1 MKDLPPDAILL
12 KENSFW
18 SVYRWKNAESN
29 QDVILK
35 LLNPTS
41 VRNGHLKQLTDEY
54 HVTRQLD
61 LPYVRKALEKLKRN
75 NREGLV
81 LEYVA
86 GTTLKEWVKKNGGL
100 PIHKFLELATRL
112 ADQLFQIHE
121 KGYYHRDINPENI
134 IVNES
139 LSTITFID
147 FDLATPFGVLRE
159 QPLKESL
166 EGTLAYLSPEQTGRT
181 NRKIDYRTDLYSLG
195 ITFYECITGQP
206 PFIFSD
212 PTEMIHAH
220 LAIEPKSVHEING
233 EFPMMISLIIK
244 KMMAKNAEMRYQSLE
259 GVKYDLAKCQTLLK
273 QSGGISEFPLAERD
287 HFGRFNI
294 PHLLLGR
301 EDETALLRK
310 MLARVIQTSSCEIL
324 IITGE
329 AGSGK
334 STLAAHLHPYLIEQ
348 NGYFVSGK
356 YDIPQ
361 LSAPYSAIIAAFKGL
376 TNILL
381 SEPEESILEWK
392 EILNHAVG
400 DSGNVLTEV
409 IPELQ
414 LILGP
419 QPELT
424 QLGSREAGF
433 RFNYVFTN
441 FIKAIS
447 SKHPLVLFLD
457 DLQWA
462 DEASLILIKAI
473 LTEKELGK
481 VFLIATCREEERA
494 ANTQLVSIL
503 NDIEKSKPIEYLS
516 MEPLPLLA
524 IQQIV
529 SETINCTSSQA
540 YALAQAIQRKTL
552 GNAFF
557 VNQFLKSLYE
567 RNYLRWQTTSGWTW
581 DESEIEN
588 LNITDNV
595 VELLCQS
602 IRKMEHT
609 TQLALMVASCIGRD
623 FLVSQLAS
631 VLENNDQI
639 ILAFLQDAVKNG
651 LITYAAIGR
660 VVHQNES
667 QRFRFTHDRIQQASY
682 SLLEESQKQEWHYKI
697 AMNLVQFQGEDTDQH
712 LFEIVNHFRL
722 SKALIRNDRVKQ
734 QVARFNLD
742 AGLRAKRS
750 VAFPQAYGYFQDAW
764 FWLQPF
770 KPWSTDYAITLQLF
784 NEIADTSYLVGNYEK
799 MEYAIDEILNNTT
812 SLLDKIKAYEVKI
825 QYFQSRNKLVEAV
838 TLAVDVAAML
848 GVHFPVK
855 PTRLHIIS
863 SLLALQFSLTRKSNQ
878 ALVQLPPMTNEKILA
893 AMRILVSVNSAAYFA
908 IPNLFPLL
916 VFKQVE
922 LSLKYGNCAY
932 SPFAYASFGVV
943 KTGVLGDIEGGYK
956 LGKVAEKL
964 MEQFPSKSLRVRTM
978 IVINGFLNHWKVH
991 PGYFVLALPSFFDA
1005 AKESGDIEYA
1015 ALCLFNQTLYSFCLG
1030 QSLLRLEQEATQRD
1044 EIIQSY
1050 NQNTPLF
1057 FNKIF
1062 LQTVINLRGGAAN
1075 PTELI
1080 GKAYDESVMINIH
1093 QQANDKTSLFACY
1106 MQKSYLHFLFYQ
1118 HEHAFTYITKTEQ
1131 YIESAIASVIYPI
1144 YFFYEGLIYAAQA
1157 KSKEATYVVL
1167 KRVRKNLRK
1176 LKRWATLSPEHH
1188 QHRYLLLLAE
1198 YNRLLGKSYEASKF
1212 YEEAAKLANENQF
1225 VQEAALTYELS
1236 GKYYLEQGRESL
1248 AVYYLE
1254 SAVRSYAQWGAI
1266 EKVKHLTSQFG
1277 KLLRYRRVEE
1287 FTVFEANDSL
1297 RLNNSQALDLNTVV
1311 KANQAISQELV
1322 LGALLEKMMVIVE
1335 QSAGAQRG
1343 ALIDN
1348 DNNQLKVLVDRHAM
1362 MHSPLEA
1369 AKDLPLSVIH
1379 YVARTKK
1386 SLVFGNAYKDLQ
1398 FGNDEYIIREQPKS
1412 ILCYPVIRKGKL
1424 SCIFYLENNLA
1435 YDTFTAQRLELLD
1448 ILAPQ
1453 MAISIENALL
1463 YENLEAK
1470 VKMRTEEIQVKNEK
1484 LEQQKA
1490 EIGYQRDRLEEAQ
1503 KEIIFKNE
1511 ELRKVNSNLELIV
1524 EERTRE
1530 LMVTLEKL
1538 KESNKELDT
1547 FIYRASHDLKGPILR
1562 IQGLT
1567 MITQRELD
1575 PALQKLNINRIE
1587 FTAIEMGRVLSKLL
1601 NIHQVFKDEIE
1612 KTKVNFEQLMS
1623 DVAKTLQPLIWEN
1636 TDFLQIDF
1644 SDDIVFYSDIQ
1655 FLKTI
1660 LENLIENSIVFRKE
1674 GVDLKIKVTIGIKQ
1688 DKLIITVRDNGS
1700 GIDPEIKDQLF
1711 TMFYRGS
1718 EKSIGNGLG
1727 LYLVK
1732 KATEKLGGEVHIES
1746 TQFEFTEVTVII
1758 PVA

>member
-1 MKDLPPDAILL
+1 MKDLPPDAIVL

-18 SVYRWKNAESN
+18 SVYRWKSAEWD
-29 QDVILK
+29 QVVVLK

-41 VRNGHLKQLTDEY
+41 VRNGHLKQLTDEFN
-54 HVTRQLD
+54 VTRQLD
-61 LPYVRKALEKLKRN
+61 LPFVRKALEKLKLN

-81 LEYVA
+81 LEYVP
-86 GTTLKEWVKKNGGL
+86 GKTLKEWIKNNGGL
-100 PIHKFLELATRL
+100 DIKKFLELSIQLT
-112 ADQLFQIHE
+112 DQLFQIHE
-121 KGYYHRDINPENI
+121 KGFYHRDINPENI
-134 IVNES
+134 IVNDS
-139 LSTITFID
+139 LTSSTFID

-159 QPLKESL
+159 QPVKESL

-195 ITFYECITGQP
+195 TTLYECITGQL
-206 PFIFSD
+206 PFSFAD

-220 LAIEPKSVHEING
+220 LAIEPKSVYELKS
-233 EFPMMISLIIK
+233 EVPMMISLIIK

-259 GVKYDLAKCQTLLK
+259 GVKYDLVKCKSQLEQT
-273 QSGGISEFPLAERD
+273 GTISEFPLAESD

-301 EDETALLRK
+301 ERETAILRE
-310 MLARVIQTSSCEIL
+310 MLARVIQSSSCEIL

-334 STLAAHLHPYLIEQ
+334 STLAAHLHPYLLEHH
-348 NGYFVSGK
+348 GYFVSGK

-361 LSAPYSAIIAAFKGL
+361 LSSPYSAIISAFKGL

-381 SEPEESILEWK
+381 SEPEESIQEWRQV
-392 EILNHAVG
+392 LNRAVG

-419 QPELT
+419 QPPLT

-441 FIKAIS
+441 FIKIIS
-447 SKHPLVLFLD
+447 AKHPLVLFLD

-473 LTEKELGK
+473 LTEKDLGK
-481 VFLIATCREEERA
+481 VFLIATCREEERT
-494 ANTQLVSIL
+494 ANTQLVAIL

-516 MEPLPLLA
+516 LVPLPLEA

-529 SETINCTSSQA
+529 LETINCNMSQA
-540 YALAQAIQRKTL
+540 HALAQAVQRKTL

-567 RNYLRWQTTSGWTW
+567 RNYLRWQNAVGWTW
-581 DESEIEN
+581 NETEIEN
-588 LNITDNV
+588 LTITDNV

-602 IRKMEHT
+602 IRKMEPN
-609 TQLALMVASCIGRD
+609 TQQALMVASCIGRD
-623 FLVSQLAS
+623 FSVYQLAS
-631 VLENNDQI
+631 VLENHDQV
-639 ILAFLQDAVKNG
+639 ILAFLQDAIKNG

-660 VVHQNES
+660 VMNQNES
-667 QRFRFTHDRIQQASY
+667 QKFRFTHDRIQQASY
-682 SLLEESQKQEWHYKI
+682 SLLEEEQKQHWHYKI
-697 AMNLVQFQGEDTDQH
+697 AMNLVQFQSEDTDQH

-722 SKALIRNDRVKQ
+722 SKALIRDDKLKQ

-742 AGLRAKRS
+742 AGMRAKRS
-750 VAFPQAYGYFQDAW
+750 VAFPQANEYFQDAW

-770 KPWSTDYAITLQLF
+770 KPWKTDYQLTLQLF
-784 NEIADTSYLVGNYEK
+784 NEIADTSYLVGNFER
-799 MEYAIDEILNNTT
+799 MEYAIAEVLNHTS
-812 SLLDKIKAYEVKI
+812 SLLDQIKAYEVKI
-825 QYFQSRNKLVEAV
+825 HYYQSRNKLVEAV
-838 TLAVDVAAML
+838 TLAIDVAAML
-848 GVHFPVK
+848 GVHFPAH
-855 PTRLHIIS
+855 PNRANILT
-863 SLLALQFSLTRKSNQ
+863 SLLTLQFSLARKSDG
-878 ALVQLPPMTNEKILA
+878 ALVDLPAMKNEKILA

-908 IPNLFPLL
+908 NPNLFPLL

-922 LSLKYGNCAY
+922 LSLKYGNCEY

-943 KTGVLGDIEGGYK
+943 KTGVLGDIEGGYR
-956 LGKVAEKL
+956 LGQVAEKL
-964 MEQFPSKSLRVRTM
+964 LDQFPSKSLRVRTM
-978 IVINGFLNHWKVH
+978 IVINGFLNHWKIH
-991 PGYFVLALPSFFDA
+991 PGHFVLALPTYFDA

-1015 ALCLFNQTLYSFCLG
+1015 ALCLFNQTLYSFCLS
-1030 QSLLRLEQEATQRD
+1030 QSLMRLEQEAAQRD

-1050 NQNTPLF
+1050 NQNTPLI

-1062 LQTVINLRGGAAN
+1062 LQTVINLRGGALN

-1080 GKAYDESVMINIH
+1080 GRGYDESVMIEIH
-1093 QQANDKTSLFACY
+1093 QQANDKSSLFACY
-1106 MQKSYLHFLFYQ
+1106 MQKAYLHFLFYQ
-1118 HEHAFTYITKTEQ
+1118 HEHALTYINKAER
-1131 YIESAIASVIYPI
+1131 YIESAIASIMYPV
-1144 YFFYEGLIYAAQA
+1144 YFFYEALIYAAQA
-1157 KSKEATYVVL
+1157 KSKEASSTVI
-1167 KRVRKNLRK
+1167 KRVRGNLRK
-1176 LKRWATLSPEHH
+1176 LEKWAKLSPEHH
-1188 QHRYLLLLAE
+1188 GHRHQLLLAE
-1198 YNRLLGKSYEASKF
+1198 YYRLQGKGYEATTC
-1212 YEEAAKLANENQF
+1212 YEEAARRASENQF
-1225 VQEAALTYELS
+1225 IQEAALAYELA
-1236 GKYYLEQGRESL
+1236 GKYYLEQNRESI
-1248 AVYYLE
+1248 AVYNLE
-1254 SAVRSYAQWGAI
+1254 SAVRAYAQWGAI
-1266 EKVKHLTSQFG
+1266 EKVKHLTAQFG
-1277 KLLRYRRVEE
+1277 KLLRYRRVDEY
-1287 FTVFEANDSL
+1287 TVFENNDSL

-1362 MHSPLEA
+1362 MHSPLEL

-1490 EIGYQRDRLEEAQ
+1490 EIGYQRDRLEDAQ

-1511 ELRKVNSNLELIV
+1511 ELQKMNSNLELIV

-1567 MITQRELD
+1567 MITQREPD

-1612 KTKVNFEQLMS
+1612 KTKVNFEQLIS
-1623 DVAKTLQPLIWEN
+1623 DVSKTLQPLIWEN
-1636 TDFLQIDF
+1636 TDFLVA
-1644 SDDIVFYSDIQ
+1644 DIPNELVLYSDIQ

-1674 GVDLKIKVTIGIKQ
+1674 GVDLKIKVTISMQ
-1688 DKLIITVRDNGS
+1688 NDQLILSVRDNGS
-1700 GIDPEIKDQLF
+1700 GINPEIKNQLF
-1711 TMFYRGS
+1711 NMFYRGS

-1732 KATEKLGGEVHIES
+1732 KATEKLGGEVHIQS
-1746 TQFEFTEVTVII
+1746 TQYEFTEVTVSI
-1758 PVA
+1758 PMT

>member
-1 MKDLPPDAILL
+1 MKDLPSDAILL

-18 SVYRWKNAESN
+18 SVYRWKNAESTHE
-29 QDVILK
+29 VILK

-54 HVTRQLD
+54 TITRQLD
-61 LPYVRKALEKLKRN
+61 LPFVRKALEKLKLN

-81 LEYVA
+81 LTYLP
-86 GTTLKEWVKKNGGL
+86 GTTLKEWIKKNGGL
-100 PIHKFLELATRL
+100 DAKKFLEFAICV

-121 KGYYHRDINPENI
+121 RGYYHRDINPENM
-134 IVNES
+134 IVNETLIS
-139 LSTITFID
+139 VTFID

-195 ITFYECITGQP
+195 ITFYETLTGQL
-206 PFIFSD
+206 PFSFSD

-220 LAIEPKSVHEING
+220 LAIEPKSVHEIKSNI
-233 EFPMMISLIIK
+233 PMMISLIIK

-259 GVKYDLAKCQTLLK
+259 GVKHDLVKCKSLLE
-273 QSGGISEFPLAERD
+273 QSGSIGEFQLAERD

-301 EDETALLRK
+301 ERETALLRQ
-310 MLARVIQTSSCEIL
+310 MLERVIQSSSCEIL

-334 STLAAHLHPYLIEQ
+334 STLAAHLHPYLLEQ
-348 NGYFVSGK
+348 HGYFVSGK
-356 YDIPQ
+356 YDVPQ
-361 LSAPYSAIIAAFKGL
+361 LSSPYSAIISAFRGL

-381 SEPEESILEWK
+381 SEPEESIQEWK
-392 EILNHAVG
+392 EVLNRAVG

-419 QPELT
+419 QPQLT

-433 RFNYVFTN
+433 RFNYVFNN

-447 SKHPLVLFLD
+447 TKHPLVLFLD

-494 ANTQLVSIL
+494 ANSQLVAVL

-516 MEPLPLLA
+516 LEPLPMKA
-524 IQQIV
+524 IEQIV
-529 SETINCTSSQA
+529 LETISCTNDQA
-540 YALAQAIQRKTL
+540 SALAQAVQRKTL

-567 RNYLRWQTTSGWTW
+567 RNYLRWQNAKGWTW
-581 DESEIEN
+581 NEAEIEN
-588 LNITDNV
+588 LTITDNV
-595 VELLCQS
+595 VDLLCQS
-602 IRKMEHT
+602 IRKMEPT
-609 TQLALMVASCIGRD
+609 TQQALMVASCIGRD
-623 FLVSQLAS
+623 FSVSQLAS
-631 VLENNDQI
+631 VLENNDQV

-651 LITYAAIGR
+651 LITYSAIGR
-660 VVHQNES
+660 VVQQNES
-667 QRFRFTHDRIQQASY
+667 QKFRFTHDRIQQASY
-682 SLLEESQKQEWHYKI
+682 SLLDEAQKQQWHYKI
-697 AMNLVQFQGEDTDQH
+697 AMNLVQFQAEETDQY

-722 SKALIRNDRVKQ
+722 SKPLIREDKLKL
-734 QVARFNLD
+734 QVARYNLD
-742 AGLRAKRS
+742 AGLMAKRS
-750 VAFPQAYGYFQDAW
+750 VAFPQAHGYFQDALY
-764 FWLQPF
+764 WLQPF
-770 KPWSTDYAITLQLF
+770 QPWASNYDVTLRLHD
-784 NEIADTSYLVGNYEK
+784 EIADTSYLIGDFQQ
-799 MEYAIDEILNNTT
+799 MEYAVEAILANAIT
-812 SLLDKIKAYEVKI
+812 LLHKIKGYEVKI
-825 QYFQSRNKLVEAV
+825 HYYQSRNKLAEAV
-838 TLAVDVAAML
+838 KLAVDVSAML
-848 GVHFPVK
+848 GVRL
-855 PTRLHIIS
+855 PTNPTKLNILS
-863 SLLALQFSLTRKSNQ
+863 SLLALQFSLARRNPQS
-878 ALVQLPPMTNEKILA
+878 LVDLPTMSDPKILA
-893 AMRILVSVNSAAYFA
+893 AMRILVSINSAAYFA
-908 IPNLFPLL
+908 VPNLFPLL
-916 VFKQVE
+916 VFRQVE
-922 LSLKYGNCAY
+922 LSLKYGNCEF

-956 LGKVAEKL
+956 LGLVAEKL
-964 MEQFPSKSLRVRTM
+964 LDRFPSKSLRVRTM
-978 IVINGFLNHWKVH
+978 IVINGFLNHWKIH
-991 PGYFVLALPSFFDA
+991 PGHFVLALPTYFDA

-1030 QSLLRLEQEATQRD
+1030 QSLMRLEQEAAQRD

-1062 LQTVINLRGGAAN
+1062 LQSVINLRGGAVN

-1080 GKAYDESVMINIH
+1080 GRSYDESVMIDIH
-1093 QQANDKTSLFACY
+1093 LQTNDKSCLFACY
-1106 MQKSYLHFLFYQ
+1106 MQKAYLQYLFYQ
-1118 HEHAFTYITKTEQ
+1118 HELALTYITKTEQ
-1131 YIESAIASVIYPI
+1131 YIESAIASVIYPV
-1144 YFFYEGLIYAAQA
+1144 YFFYEALIYAAQA
-1157 KSKEATYVVL
+1157 KSKEASSTVL
-1167 KRVRKNLRK
+1167 KRVKKNLRK
-1176 LKRWATLSPEHH
+1176 LEKWAKLSPEHH
-1188 QHRYLLLLAE
+1188 EHRHQLLQAE
-1198 YNRLLGKSYEASKF
+1198 YYRLIGNSYEAASC
-1212 YEEAAKLANENQF
+1212 YEESIRRASENQF
-1225 VQEAALTYELS
+1225 IQEAALANELA

-1254 SAVRSYAQWGAI
+1254 SAVRAYAQWGAI
-1266 EKVKHLTSQFG
+1266 EKVKHLTAQFG

-1362 MHSPLEA
+1362 MHSPLES

-1567 MITQRELD
+1567 MITQREPD

-1612 KTKVNFEQLMS
+1612 KTKVNFEQLIS

-1636 TDFLQIDF
+1636 TDFLVA
-1644 SDDIVFYSDIQ
+1644 DISNELVFHSDIQ

-1674 GVDLKIKVTIGIKQ
+1674 GVDLKIKVTIRVQQ
-1688 DKLIITVRDNGS
+1688 DRLILSVRDNGS
-1700 GIDPEIKDQLF
+1700 GIDPEIKNQLF
-1711 TMFYRGS
+1711 NMFYRGS

-1746 TQFEFTEVTVII
+1746 TQYEFTEVTVII
-1758 PVA
+1758 PAS

>member
-1 MKDLPPDAILL
+1 MKDLPSDAIVL

-18 SVYRWKNAESN
+18 SVYRWKSSESAHE
-29 QDVILK
+29 VVLK

-41 VRNGHLKQLTDEY
+41 VRNGHLKQLTDEF
-54 HVTRQLD
+54 HITRQLD
-61 LPYVRKALEKLKRN
+61 LPFVRKALEKLKLN
-75 NREGLV
+75 NREGL
-81 LEYVA
+81 LLQYVP
-86 GTTLKEWVKKNGGL
+86 GNTLKEWIKKNGGL
-100 PIHKFLELATRL
+100 DINQFLELTIRI

-139 LSTITFID
+139 LTAITFID

-195 ITFYECITGQP
+195 ITFYECITGQL
-206 PFIFSD
+206 PFSFSD

-220 LAIEPKSVHEING
+220 LAIEPKSVHEIKS
-233 EFPMMISLIIK
+233 EIPMMISLIIK

-259 GVKYDLAKCQTLLK
+259 GVKHDLVKCKTLL
-273 QSGGISEFPLAERD
+273 QQVGSINEFQLAERD

-301 EDETALLRK
+301 EQETALLRK
-310 MLARVIQTSSCEIL
+310 MLERVIQSSSCEIL

-334 STLAAHLHPYLIEQ
+334 STLAAHLHPYLLEQ
-348 NGYFVSGK
+348 HGYFVSGK
-356 YDIPQ
+356 YDVPQ
-361 LSAPYSAIIAAFKGL
+361 LSSPYSAIISAFKGL

-392 EILNHAVG
+392 EILNRAVG

-419 QPELT
+419 QPQLT

-447 SKHPLVLFLD
+447 AKHPLVIFLD

-494 ANTQLVSIL
+494 ANTQLVAIL
-503 NDIEKSKPIEYLS
+503 NDIEKNKPIEYLLL
-516 MEPLPLLA
+516 EPLPLQV

-529 SETINCTSSQA
+529 LETINCTRDQA
-540 YALAQAIQRKTL
+540 IALAKAIQRKTL

-567 RNYLRWQTTSGWTW
+567 RNYLRWQNALGWTW
-581 DESEIEN
+581 DEGEIEN

-602 IRKMEHT
+602 IRKMEPT
-609 TQLALMVASCIGRD
+609 TQQALMVASCIGRD
-623 FLVSQLAS
+623 FSVSQLAS
-631 VLENNDQI
+631 VLENNDQV
-639 ILAFLQDAVKNG
+639 ILAFLQDAIKNG
-651 LITYAAIGR
+651 LITYSAIGR
-660 VVHQNES
+660 VAQQNES
-667 QRFRFTHDRIQQASY
+667 QKFRFTHDRIQQASY
-682 SLLEESQKQEWHYKI
+682 SLLDDAQKQQWHYKI
-697 AMNLVQFQGEDTDQH
+697 AMNLVQFQAEDTDH
-712 LFEIVNHFRL
+712 YLFEIVNHFRL
-722 SKALIRNDRVKQ
+722 CKALIREDKLKQ

-750 VAFPQAYGYFQDAW
+750 VAFPQAHVYFQDAL

-770 KPWSTDYAITLQLF
+770 KPWTTDYEVTLQLL
-784 NEIADTSYLVGNYEK
+784 NEIADTSYLIGNYER
-799 MEYAIDEILNNTT
+799 MEYAVGEILQNAT
-812 SLLDKIKAYEVKI
+812 SLLHKIKAYEVKI
-825 QYFQSRNKLVEAV
+825 QYYQSRNKLVEAV
-838 TLAVDVAAML
+838 ELAVDVAAML
-848 GVHFPVK
+848 GVRFPSN
-855 PTRLHIIS
+855 PSRINILT
-863 SLLALQFSLTRKSNQ
+863 SLVSLQFSLTRKNHDT
-878 ALVQLPPMTNEKILA
+878 LVQLPHMANEKILA

-922 LSLKYGNCAY
+922 LSLKYGNCEF

-956 LGKVAEKL
+956 LGQVAEKL
-964 MEQFPSKSLRVRTM
+964 LDQFPSKSLRIRTM

-991 PGYFVLALPSFFDA
+991 PSHFVLALPAYFDA

-1044 EIIQSY
+1044 EIIQAY

-1062 LQTVINLRGGAAN
+1062 LQTVINLRGGAVN

-1080 GKAYDESVMINIH
+1080 GRGYDESVMIEIH

-1106 MQKSYLHFLFYQ
+1106 MQKAYLHFLFYQ
-1118 HEHAFTYITKTEQ
+1118 YDHALTYITKTEQ
-1131 YIESAIASVIYPI
+1131 YLESAIASVIYPV
-1144 YFFYEGLIYAAQA
+1144 YFFYEGLIYVAQA
-1157 KSKEATYVVL
+1157 KSQAASGVVL
-1167 KRVRKNLRK
+1167 KKVRKNLRK
-1176 LKRWATLSPEHH
+1176 LEKWAEISPEHH
-1188 QHRYLLLLAE
+1188 GHRHQLLLAE
-1198 YNRLLGKSYEASKF
+1198 YYRMLGKKQEAASC
-1212 YEEAAKLANENQF
+1212 YEEAARRAIENQF
-1225 VQEAALTYELS
+1225 TQEAALSYELA
-1236 GKYYLEQGRESL
+1236 GKFYLEQGRESL

-1254 SAVRSYAQWGAI
+1254 SAVRAYAQWGAI
-1266 EKVKHLTSQFG
+1266 EKVKHLTAQYG

-1348 DNNQLKVLVDRHAM
+1348 DNNQLKVLVDRHSM
-1362 MHSPLEA
+1362 MHSPLDA

-1484 LEQQKA
+1484 LEQQKE

-1511 ELRKVNSNLELIV
+1511 ELRKVNSNLEVIV
-1524 EERTRE
+1524 EDRTRE

-1567 MITQRELD
+1567 MITQREPD
-1575 PALQKLNINRIE
+1575 PGLQKLNINRIE

-1612 KTKVNFEQLMS
+1612 KTKVNFEQLIS

-1636 TDFLQIDF
+1636 TDFLQV
-1644 SDDIVFYSDIQ
+1644 DIPADVVFHSDIQ

-1674 GVDLKIKVTIGIKQ
+1674 EIELKIKVAISAKEG
-1688 DKLIITVRDNGS
+1688 KLIMAVRDNGS
-1700 GIDPEIKDQLF
+1700 GIDPEIKNQLF
-1711 TMFYRGS
+1711 NMFYRGS

-1746 TQFEFTEVTVII
+1746 EQYEFTEVTVVI
-1758 PVA
+1758 PSA